1 MLVVIPG
8 SNISRH
14 AALMDRVIRCRLSI
28 SVDEKAWT
36 DLRKPDGSNAIGSTT
51 RTQFITSAWAATKSS
66 AISDGCQPR
75 ARADRSVPRALAE
88 RAAGLRVEAV
98 LRGPG

>member
-8 SNISRH
+8 SNIRRH

-36 DLRKPDGSNAIGSTT
+36 DLRKPDGLERDRFDNENAIHHVCLGGDEIVSYQRWLPPT
-51 RTQFITSAWAATKSS
+51 R
-66 AISDGCQPR
+66 PR
-75 ARADRSVPRALAE
+75 
-88 RAAGLRVEAV
+88 
-98 LRGPG
+98 